1 MSKAPITKVP
11 SPVGGGGLGWG
22 RLYRTAMDALYRFC
36 VIVAGG
42 ALVLIS
48 AVIPWGV
55 FTRYVLN
62 SAASWPEPM
71 AILLTIVL
79 TFFGAAACYRAG
91 THMSVSVLVRVM
103 PLPLRRVIE
112 PFAEGL
118 VALVGL
124 FMVIWGARLVDATWH
139 QSIAEFPS
147 LSVGLTYLP
156 IPVGWRHNAAV
167 RCRAPADRAPA
178 AGRRTDA
185 ALRRVHSRPMEIL
198 IVVGTLLVCF
208 ALGVPIAYAL
218 GLGALAG
225 AYWIGIPLEAVMLQ
239 VSSGVSKFA
248 MLTIPFFV
256 LAGAIMAEGG
266 MARRLVAFANVLV
279 GLVRVR
285 GGLSAVNVL
294 ATTFLSGISGSA
306 VADTSAIGSVMIP
319 QMERTGYPRVFA
331 TNVTISASVQ
341 ALLVPPSHN
350 AVIYSLATG
359 GTISIISLFMA
370 GVMPGLLLGASL
382 VVLCL
387 VIAYRNGHPRGE
399 TVPLREAAKIAID
412 ALWGLVTLAIIL
424 GGILGGIFT
433 AIEAGAVACIW
444 AFFVTMFIYRDY
456 RWRDLPELI
465 HRTMRTVAMVMT
477 LIAFASS
484 VGYVMA
490 LMQVPA
496 RVTALLLTLSSDK
509 NVILFLINILLL
521 VLGCLLDMAPSILIV
536 TPILLPVVM
545 KFGVDPVHFGMIM
558 LLNLGIGL
566 CHPPVGAI
574 LFVGCAVGRVTI
586 EQVVREIW
594 PFYGVMFF
602 VLMLVTYIP
611 SVSLWLPR
619 ILGL

>member
-1 MSKAPITKVP
+1 M
-11 SPVGGGGLGWG
+11 
-22 RLYRTAMDALYRFC
+22 
-36 VIVAGG
+36 
-42 ALVLIS
+42 
-48 AVIPWGV
+48 
-55 FTRYVLN
+55 
-62 SAASWPEPM
+62 E
-71 AILLTIVL
+71 
-79 TFFGAAACYRAG
+79 
-91 THMSVSVLVRVM
+91 VLV
-103 PLPLRRVIE
+103 VI
-112 PFAEGL
+112 
-118 VALVGL
+118 
-124 FMVIWGARLVDATWH
+124 
-139 QSIAEFPS
+139 
-147 LSVGLTYLP
+147 
-156 IPVGWRHNAAV
+156 
-167 RCRAPADRAPA
+167 
-178 AGRRTDA
+178 
-185 ALRRVHSRPMEIL
+185 
-198 IVVGTLLVCF
+198 GTLLVCF

-218 GLGALAG
+218 GLGAIAG

-279 GLVRVR
+279 GFVRVR

-382 VVLCL
+382 IVLCL
-387 VIAYRNGHPRGE
+387 VLAYRNGHPRGE
-399 TVPLREAAKIAID
+399 TVPLRQAVKITID

-424 GGILGGIFT
+424 GGILGGVFT

-444 AFFVTMFIYRDY
+444 AFFVTMFVYRDY

-594 PFYGVMFF
+594 PFYAVMFF

-611 SVSLWLPR
+611 LISLWLPR
-619 ILGL
+619 LLSL